1 MKVSKVTHKNEARIK
16 LEFPFDKELISRI
29 KKIPDARWSA
39 TMKAWHIPDDK
50 KSFDIFRSIF
60 PEIVVPSEIPADVLL
75 KTENTMAA
83 SEKRNALSPHAFP
96 TQKASLPGLK
106 ASLPEHEEELRSFP
120 ELPVLSPEMHAK
132 TEEFR
137 RWMDHK
143 RYSPQTIKT
152 YVESLKIF
160 LKFIQPPSV
169 RDIKNDD
176 VVLFVTG
183 YILPRKLSFSYQNQV
198 VNALK
203 LFYREIV
210 KCNLNIHE
218 LERPRPQKK
227 LPNVLSIEEVT
238 LILQS
243 SDNFK
248 HKTMLSLIYSCG
260 LRRSEALNLKPQDID
275 TKRNILT
282 IRNAKGY
289 KDRVVPIS
297 DKMIMMINEY
307 MRRSRPRE
315 WLFEGYIPGR
325 RYSETS
331 LQEVFRAAL
340 KKSGI
345 IKSASLH
352 WLRHSYATHLLE
364 NGTDLRYIQ
373 ELLGHKSSKTTEIYT
388 HVSNKELR
396 KIRTPFENMD
406 I

>member
-1 MKVSKVTHKNEARIK
+1 MTSIITKLVRGEHKGEARI
-16 LEFPFDKELISRI
+16 LVQFPYNTSLISKI
-29 KKIPDARWSA
+29 KTIAGAKFSGS
-39 TMKAWHIPDDK
+39 KKCWHIPDNAVSEAALRLAFAGLSEIVADGKPVQTSDSLK
-50 KSFDIFRSIF
+50 KEEKPEPLQSLT
-60 PEIVVPSEIPADVLL
+60 PEIARQVEQF
-75 KTENTMAA
+75 K
-83 SEKRNALSPHAFP
+83 K
-96 TQKASLPGLK
+96 
-106 ASLPEHEEELRSFP
+106 
-120 ELPVLSPEMHAK
+120 
-132 TEEFR
+132 
-137 RWMDHK
+137 WMEHK
-143 RYSPQTIKT
+143 RYSSQTIKT
-152 YVESLKIF
+152 YVDALNIF
-160 LKFIQPPSV
+160 LKYIQPPSV
-169 RDIKNDD
+169 HDIKNED

-210 KCNLNIHE
+210 RSNLNIME
-218 LERPRPQKK
+218 LERPRTQKK
-227 LPNVLSIEEVT
+227 LPNVLSVEEVM

-243 SDNFK
+243 ADNYK

-260 LRRSEALNLKPQDID
+260 LRRSEALNLKPHDID
-275 TKRNILT
+275 SKRNILI

-315 WLFEGYIPGR
+315 WLFEGYVPGQ

-331 LQEVFRAAL
+331 LQEVFKAAL

-345 IKSASLH
+345 IKNASLH

-364 NGTDLRYIQ
+364 TGTDLRYIQ

-388 HVSNKELR
+388 HVSNRELI